1 VAVSFILNVGTQ
13 NELLGKP
20 ALERLRRDLSDHSRS
35 DILRDSFVS
44 MHESGT
50 LIAGALVL
58 RAPPSHQQR
67 QELVADIRSCMTRAI
82 PAKLGKYRF
91 LFTQVSASD
100 TRSLC
105 LFVHSLIFAVKMRVH
120 NWKQPINAQTIS
132 GKDAWFRAFVKTLF
146 ASNIDGHRRE
156 CLQTLQERH
165 TSRQSPEFFR
175 AAILQQPYFSEAIS
189 ALFPF
194 DMGCEIVYL
203 KGHPMQ
209 KPFEGCVGCLIGFP
223 DGFGPKKPF
232 TGRWFQSIAKARTDP
247 TIGSL
252 IATPIFG
259 GNQLLFMRTYD
270 DTERNIYI
278 PVRAFIH
285 SIYEGHDSITR
296 TLFKLRSHDDVRRV
310 LFEMAYVAAASKS
323 GLSAMFN
330 SACSLEERMLDK
342 VLRSVGRSVHII
354 DDSSSR
360 LGASAGGGVGAA
372 ASSRLDSSA
381 GQQAPRLD
389 SSAGG
394 GHGAAA
400 SSRLDASAGQQA
412 PRLFSF
418 MDMVA
423 RAESSPRPDTARGAA
438 THPPRIS
445 SNSFMDAMA
454 QAGLSPRFLHRAAP
468 SLPTA
473 SIVSVRAPVPPPH
486 VAIVPSLV
494 GRDTLPGQSG
504 VPDFAAIASYAE
516 FAATGERLVVCWPA
530 CPRIC
535 PLQRADHG
543 LSQIRVCTPSG
554 AALPR
559 PPLASKRPAAREAG
573 GAGRS
578 ARAGREDDAAAR
590 AGRAAPAVR
599 VAPVVRP
606 VTAVRVALAVRAV
619 RAATVVVAA
628 GRGQWAH
635 NHRTCML

>member
-1 VAVSFILNVGTQ
+1 
-13 NELLGKP
+13 
-20 ALERLRRDLSDHSRS
+20 LRR
-35 DILRDSFVS
+35 
-44 MHESGT
+44 
-50 LIAGALVL
+50 
-58 RAPPSHQQR
+58 
-67 QELVADIRSCMTRAI
+67 
-82 PAKLGKYRF
+82 
-91 LFTQVSASD
+91 
-100 TRSLC
+100 
-105 LFVHSLIFAVKMRVH
+105 
-120 NWKQPINAQTIS
+120 
-132 GKDAWFRAFVKTLF
+132 
-146 ASNIDGHRRE
+146 
-156 CLQTLQERH
+156 
-165 TSRQSPEFFR
+165 
-175 AAILQQPYFSEAIS
+175 
-189 ALFPF
+189 
-194 DMGCEIVYL
+194 
-203 KGHPMQ
+203 
-209 KPFEGCVGCLIGFP
+209 
-223 DGFGPKKPF
+223 
-232 TGRWFQSIAKARTDP
+232 
-247 TIGSL
+247 
-252 IATPIFG
+252 
-259 GNQLLFMRTYD
+259 
-270 DTERNIYI
+270 
-278 PVRAFIH
+278 
-285 SIYEGHDSITR
+285 
-296 TLFKLRSHDDVRRV
+296 
-310 LFEMAYVAAASKS
+310 
-323 GLSAMFN
+323 
-330 SACSLEERMLDK
+330 
-342 VLRSVGRSVHII
+342 VGRSVHII

-360 LGASAGGGVGAA
+360 LGASAGGGVDAA

-381 GQQAPRLD
+381 GGAGPSPRLD

-394 GHGAAA
+394 AGPSPRLDSSAGGAAA

-494 GRDTLPGQSG
+494 GRDTLPGRSG

-599 VAPVVRP
+599 EDDAAARAGRAAPAVRVAPVVRP

-635 NHRTCML
+635 SHRTCML

>member
-20 ALERLRRDLSDHSRS
+20 ALERIRRDLSDHSRS

-342 VLRSVGRSVHII
+342 VLRRVGRSVHII

-372 ASSRLDSSA
+372 ASSRLD
-381 GQQAPRLD
+381 
-389 SSAGG
+389 
-394 GHGAAA
+394 
-400 SSRLDASAGQQA
+400 ASAGQQA
-412 PRLFSF
+412 PQLFSF

-635 NHRTCML
+635 SHRTCML